1 MAGRLTG
8 KVAIISGAARGQGE
22 TEARRFV
29 AEGAHV
35 VVADVL
41 EVEGREVAASIG
53 PGACFARLD
62 VTDASDWSRV
72 VDACREA
79 FGPPTVLVNNA
90 GVLGATPIRGGDEA
104 EFRRI
109 VEINLVGAYLGMRAV
124 AEAMIEAGGGSIVNI
139 SSVAGLRGVN
149 GMGAYSAS
157 KFGLR
162 GLTKSA
168 AVELAPF
175 GIRVNSVHPGGVA
188 TEMLATVGDDAFV
201 SQPIPRRATVDE
213 ITNLVLFLASD
224 ESSFS
229 TGSEFVADG
238 GSTA

>member
-1 MAGRLTG
+1 M
-8 KVAIISGAARGQGE
+8 
-22 TEARRFV
+22 
-29 AEGAHV
+29 
-35 VVADVL
+35 
-41 EVEGREVAASIG
+41 
-53 PGACFARLD
+53 
-62 VTDASDWSRV
+62 TDASDWARV
-72 VDACREA
+72 VDACRDA

-90 GVLGATPIRGGDEA
+90 GVLGATPVRGGDEA

-109 VEINLVGAYLGMRAV
+109 VEINLVGAYLGMCAV

-188 TEMLATVGDDAFV
+188 TPMLASVGDDAFAG
-201 SQPIPRRATVDE
+201 QPIPRRATVDE